1 MSNSYYIDE
10 SGNSGDLIKSGT
22 SFDFSGQPIFTLACL
37 GIDEESH
44 LADKISNLRK
54 VYGLGA
60 GELKSSRL
68 ANRPKFILDLVR
80 YLVGCDTPVFIE
92 VVDKRYVICINMVEH
107 HVLPPINP
115 AFDFRD
121 DTIFIKRLFV
131 EYLYEHA
138 PEAVLSGF
146 IAACFNPA
154 RGEVHASLKKLEGW
168 LSGIKNRD
176 EMAPAILRGV
186 QETLEDLAS
195 LQANDSKGHLRYL
208 PAPDDGKTGKPIWML
223 PSLSSF
229 TNTYARINKYHRR
242 KISDVALFHDE
253 QFYFED
259 ILSDGKIQAEALFK
273 TGVQSSVPHADY
285 EFEEQASLQFVK
297 SEEKIGIQVA
307 DVLAGFVMRYVKNG
321 LARKMMDP
329 DHKAAFYALLGTSN
343 PTTATGVNMVLPNSG
358 MLRLGV
364 PWA

>member
-1 MSNSYYIDE
+1 MAKAYYIDE

-22 SFDFSGQPIFTLACL
+22 SFDFSGQPIFTLACV
-37 GIDEESH
+37 GIDDEDR
-44 LADKISNLRK
+44 LADKVHNLK
-54 VYGLGA
+54 KTHGLRA
-60 GELKSSRL
+60 GELKASRL
-68 ANRPKFILDLVR
+68 VKRPKLILDLVR
-80 YLVGCDTPVFIE
+80 YLVGSGAPMFIE

-107 HVLPPINP
+107 HVLPPVNP

-121 DTIFIKRLFV
+121 DTVWIKRLFV

-138 PEAVLSGF
+138 PETVLNGF
-146 IAACFNPA
+146 LAACFNPV
-154 RGEVHASLKKLEGW
+154 RDEVHASLKKLECW

-195 LQANDSKGHLRYL
+195 LQANDSEGHLRFL

-229 TNTYARINKYHRR
+229 TNTYARINKCHRR
-242 KISDVALFHDE
+242 RISDVTLFHDE
-253 QFYFED
+253 QFYFEE

-273 TGVQSSVPHADY
+273 TGVQTSVPHADY

-297 SEEKIGIQVA
+297 SEEILGIQVA
-307 DVLAGFVMRYVKNG
+307 DVLAGFVMRYVKDG
-321 LARKMMDP
+321 LAGKETAPELGD
-329 DHKAAFYALLGTSN
+329 AFHTLIDMTNPMLG
-343 PTTATGVNMVLPNSG
+343 TGVNMVVPDSG
-358 MLRLGV
+358 MLRIGV
-364 PWA
+364 SWI